1 MAIPTNL
8 IPLTVTNVT
17 NLEET
22 PVTENIVASISSIN
36 GVPSNLV
43 PINTSDIANTFQSVA
58 GQVPNVNAPEIS
70 NFSVLSQVIPDRIFE
85 SGSYDTMRNR
95 ALSGVG
101 TFVNG
106 LPQPRIIEGLP
117 TSIPAPPSLPS
128 FSQFKDYIETKID
141 RIKQQRQR
149 ASARAV
155 KERLK
160 KKDNPFTY
168 RQELIN
174 IAQKSNLTRTI

>member
-8 IPLTVTNVT
+8 IPLTVP
-17 NLEET
+17 NLQDT
-22 PVTENIVASISSIN
+22 KITENVVASVTSIS
-36 GVPSNLV
+36 GVPSNLIPV
-43 PINTSDIANTFQSVA
+43 NTSQISNTFQSVA
-58 GQVPNVNAPEIS
+58 GQVPNVNAPEIP
-70 NFSVLSQVIPDRIFE
+70 NFPVLSQIVPDRIFE
-85 SGSYDTMRNR
+85 SGSYDTMRSR
-95 ALSGVG
+95 ALSGVE

-106 LPQPRIIEGLP
+106 LPRPRIIDGIP
-117 TSIPAPPSLPS
+117 TVIPTTPSLPT

-149 ASARAV
+149 ASAKAV

-174 IAQKSNLTRTI
+174 TAQKSNLTRTV